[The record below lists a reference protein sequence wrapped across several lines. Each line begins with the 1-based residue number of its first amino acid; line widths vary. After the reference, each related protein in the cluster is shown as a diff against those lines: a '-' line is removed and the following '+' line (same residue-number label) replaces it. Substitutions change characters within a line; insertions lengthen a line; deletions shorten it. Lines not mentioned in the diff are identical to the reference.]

1 MNSTAASFWRPFV
14 YMDRVSVTGDAIVFG
29 SASPSILPIL
39 LVLPKLGIEERAVGG
54 LQENWGGKQ

>member
-54 LQENWGGKQ
+54 L